1 MENYCKTIHIEALTM
16 IDMVKKNIIPSILK
30 YQGDIAQIANSK
42 KQLNPAIQCELEEK
56 LLSNISRLGNYLY
69 AKLDT
74 LESSVLNAKNHTDL
88 LEMAKYYRES
98 IFINM
103 QHLRGVVDELET
115 LVGKDYWGLPT
126 YGDLLFGVN

>member
-1 MENYCKTIHIEALTM
+1 
-16 IDMVKKNIIPSILK
+16 
-30 YQGDIAQIANSK
+30 
-42 KQLNPAIQCELEEK
+42 
-56 LLSNISRLGNYLY
+56 
-69 AKLDT
+69 
-74 LESSVLNAKNHTDL
+74 
-88 LEMAKYYRES
+88 MAKYYRES